1 MIYNIILLSGI
12 LLLLL
17 INLKWIKIKKTISK
31 NPKKTTIND
40 FFLTSLLKKIVNEWI
55 KYLLSIDK
63 NKNKM
68 HIAMP

>member
-31 NPKKTTIND
+31 NPKKT
-40 FFLTSLLKKIVNEWI
+40 
-55 KYLLSIDK
+55 
-63 NKNKM
+63 
-68 HIAMP
+68 